1 MYCYLYFR
9 PVDLVGL
16 KFRLKVD
23 SYRPPVLGSRLAP
36 PSSSSSVLRI
46 NPLPFPFIAVVLW
59 ESLWIIYSDRG
70 ISIELAVGVKK
81 FDLISIAILLI
92 CIIHIFIIIFAIVV
106 KLPMGKEQRT
116 QTNRKHKKII
126 FITNIKKNNLN

>member
-36 PSSSSSVLRI
+36 PSSSSSILRI
-46 NPLPFPFIAVVLW
+46 NPLPFPFIGVVLW
-59 ESLWIIYSDRG
+59 ESLWIIYSGRG
-70 ISIELAVGVKK
+70 ISIELAVGVKE
-81 FDLISIAILLI
+81 FVLICIALLLI
-92 CIIHIFIIIFAIVV
+92 CTINMSIIIFAFIV
-106 KLPMGKEQRT
+106 KLPMGKEQGI
-116 QTNRKHKKII
+116 QTKSIKNNFNKTYKRKII
-126 FITNIKKNNLN
+126 